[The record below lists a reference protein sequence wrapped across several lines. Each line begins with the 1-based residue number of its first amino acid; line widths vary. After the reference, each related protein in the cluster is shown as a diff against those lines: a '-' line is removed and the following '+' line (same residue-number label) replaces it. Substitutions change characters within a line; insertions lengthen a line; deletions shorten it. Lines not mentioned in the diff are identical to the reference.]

1 MALITV
7 SNAGPLM
14 VFSKLNILHL
24 LKQLYGQVDVPFS
37 VYSETIKVG
46 IRHGFSDAHSLNLFL
61 SQHQWQPTKNIK
73 IPVDLQKARLD
84 QGEKE
89 AIALALSK
97 NALLLM
103 DEERGRDFARQK
115 NLSIRGSLGILIE
128 AHANQLISEDQL
140 RFYFKQIIERKDI
153 WINPNLCVRLL
164 EQIFGH

>member
-14 VFSKLNILHL
+14 IFSKLNILHL
-24 LKQLYGQVDVPFS
+24 LKQLYGRVDIPFS
-37 VYSETIKVG
+37 VYRETIKVG

-61 SQHQWQPTKNIK
+61 SQQQWQPTKNIE
-73 IPVDLQKARLD
+73 IPVDLQEARLD
-84 QGEKE
+84 RGEKE

-115 NLSIRGSLGILIE
+115 NLSIRGSLGIF
-128 AHANQLISEDQL
+128 N
-140 RFYFKQIIERKDI
+140 
-153 WINPNLCVRLL
+153 
-164 EQIFGH
+164 